1 MGLSLIRPSTGSIL
15 LPLPTIDQGDSA
27 GTTPERAEARPT
39 NGSEACEFGA
49 GFGEAGVGEGFAPGH
64 RGVDGPQ
71 IHRYCDFMRNLT
83 ISVDDAVYRRA
94 HKKAAAEETSL
105 SRVVQ
110 HFLERGPV
118 RTTRRPRG
126 PVAAAVRGGRHA
138 GPRQAWQC
146 RPVHPRGAL
155 CRTPQSLS
163 LIATCIMVRTLGDEN
178 SCPPPR
184 G

>member
-1 MGLSLIRPSTGSIL
+1 MSLIRPSTGSIL

-110 HFLERGPV
+110 HFLEQWAGKDDPQ
-118 RTTRRPRG
+118 TSWSGCSGCSRRPTRG
-126 PVAAAVRGGRHA
+126 TATSMAVPARSPARSFMPNASIAFVDSNVYYGTD
-138 GPRQAWQC
+138 PR
-146 RPVHPRGAL
+146 R
-155 CRTPQSLS
+155 
-163 LIATCIMVRTLGDEN
+163 
-178 SCPPPR
+178 
-184 G
+184 